1 MSILLEDAHLDGRLF
16 DGAWQKAAASYQV
29 IEPATG
35 NALGRA
41 GQADAALIGV
51 TAASALQ
58 VMAQRSAVLQIGKN
72 SPIGSG

>member
-16 DGAWQKAAASYQV
+16 DGAWQKSAAPYQV

-35 NALGRA
+35 DAPGRA
-41 GQADAALIGV
+41 GQTGAARIGV

-58 VMAQRSAVLQIGKN
+58 VMARPAAVPQGGKN
-72 SPIGSG
+72 PLMGRG